1 MKKKLFLIIMSVAL
15 SVGGNVLAFGR
26 ELNLYQTNSGSSKKQ
41 PAAKQ
46 TAAEKKEAKEKRE
59 QAEKEAAQKRKA
71 AKTTAKNTTQTGKKK
86 HKKFLG
92 IF

>member
-1 MKKKLFLIIMSVAL
+1 MKKKLFLITILATL

-26 ELNLYQTNSGSSKKQ
+26 ELNTYQTNSDTSKKQ
-41 PAAKQ
+41 TAAKQ
-46 TAAEKKEAKEKRE
+46 TTAEKKEAAHKHKE
-59 QAEKEAAQKRKA
+59 
-71 AKTTAKNTTQTGKKK
+71 AKTTAKNTTATGKKK